1 MSYNQLHLFIEHLM
15 RTINAHATDIG
26 ISYVP
31 EGKWT
36 YDLPRRSITL
46 SVSDGQENYISQ
58 QGRELINNHLLYSK
72 NAEMQKVIEKITL
85 VAGTDF
91 SVIIQGETGTGKT
104 MIARLLHTFS
114 KRSSHP
120 FVHVDI
126 NAVPESLI
134 ETELFGYEKGSFTGA
149 YKRKKGFFESAD
161 SGTIFLDDIQN
172 LSGKV
177 QGKILSVVEEKRFY
191 PVGTAKAVHVDVRL
205 VVATNVDITVS
216 LMDRTMRD
224 DLFYRLGE
232 FFITV
237 PPLRNRQ
244 EDIPALFSGFVADAS
259 IELNRNIV
267 DISEDVFTILK
278 QHHWPGNIRELKNVA
293 RRATLV
299 CTTERL
305 LPRHI
310 EMLSQKSVSAV
321 ESSPIPP
328 LKASTAEVVRQTE
341 SKAIKEALAFTG
353 GNKKKAAALLKIDY
367 KTLITKIKDYGLK

>member
-1 MSYNQLHLFIEHLM
+1 M
-15 RTINAHATDIG
+15 RTINTHATDVG
-26 ISYVP
+26 ISYGT

-36 YDLPRRSITL
+36 YDLSRRGITL

-58 QGRELINNHLLYSK
+58 QGRELINNQLLYSK

-114 KRSSHP
+114 KRSSRP

-161 SGTIFLDDIQN
+161 GGTIFLDDIQN

-191 PVGTAKAVHVDVRL
+191 PIGTAKATHVDVRL
-205 VVATNVDITVS
+205 VVATNVDISVS

-244 EDIPALFSGFVADAS
+244 EDIPALFSGFVTDAG

-267 DISEDVFTILK
+267 DISEDVFIILK

-305 LPRHI
+305 LPQHI
-310 EMLSQKSVSAV
+310 EMLSQKSVATV
-321 ESSPIPP
+321 ESLPIPP
-328 LKASTAEVVRQTE
+328 LKTSTAEVVRQTE